1 METPEKFATEAESI
15 FRKWLDKT
23 IEALEYERIK
33 LKVQDSKDLKDSLRS
48 TVMQVAPTGARALR
62 LTRAPDGDRLQ
73 ME

>member
-33 LKVQDSKDLKDSLRS
+33 LKDSKDLKNSLRS

-62 LTRAPDGDRLQ
+62 LTRAPDGDSLQ